1 MQEVRCTECNKL
13 LAKIDKDKINV
24 ALSSIIPHIKKEQ
37 WLELVEKAQ
46 NIMEIKC
53 PRCGHMNTNKGECQE

>member
-13 LAKIDKDKINV
+13 LLKIHDETKIG
-24 ALSSIIPHIKKEQ
+24 LFEC
-37 WLELVEKAQ
+37 
-46 NIMEIKC
+46 KC